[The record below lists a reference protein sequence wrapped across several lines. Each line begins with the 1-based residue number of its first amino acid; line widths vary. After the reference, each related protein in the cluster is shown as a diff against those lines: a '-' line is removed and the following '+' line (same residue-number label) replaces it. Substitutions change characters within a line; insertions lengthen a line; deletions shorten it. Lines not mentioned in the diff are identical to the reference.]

1 MSHLSVCLTSA
12 ENHSHRVSSL
22 RSSSARMAPALQ
34 LQKLEAALKGVVNL
48 LPDPYLRYLTD
59 RVSPL
64 HVLHA
69 F

>member
-22 RSSSARMAPALQ
+22 RSSTRMAPALQ
-34 LQKLEAALKGVVNL
+34 LQKLEAALKGVVKL